1 MHLKVS
7 IYKVISPQ
15 TQVPILCPN
24 QSVQCFFNYFKNMF
38 KNTELTPSSPRHVQ
52 TLI

>member
-7 IYKVISPQ
+7 TYKVISPQ

-24 QSVQCFFNYFKNMF
+24 QSVQCFFLYMF
-38 KNTELTPSSPRHVQ
+38 KNIELTPSSPRHVQ
-52 TLI
+52 TLT